1 MNSPSVEKRFV
12 VYVEHAVVHRQKKQG
27 WVRHVLFWT
36 EALRQ
41 FYHVWQSHQTHSV
54 GYTIDHVGS
63 LQLFTAS
70 EARTLKEKL
79 LREDAGAHV
88 VMFELVP
95 QS

>member
-1 MNSPSVEKRFV
+1 MNSPSAEKRFV
-12 VYVEHAVVHRQKKQG
+12 VYVEHAVVHHQRKQG

-54 GYTIDHVGS
+54 GYTIDHAGS

-70 EARTLKEKL
+70 EACTLKERL
-79 LREDAGAHV
+79 LREDARAQV
-88 VMFELVP
+88 VIFELVQQP
-95 QS
+95 